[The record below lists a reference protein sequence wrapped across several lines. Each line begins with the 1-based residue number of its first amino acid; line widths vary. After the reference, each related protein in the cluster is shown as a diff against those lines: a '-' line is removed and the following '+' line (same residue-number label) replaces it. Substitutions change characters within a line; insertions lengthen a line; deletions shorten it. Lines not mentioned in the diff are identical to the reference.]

1 MRSFPGLAAFSGVL
15 LAALALAAPK
25 PDQQKD
31 IANPKKLPGDPWA
44 YGPIGCSLKDYHCL
58 VVDKLGYR
66 GWKNLWGTTSK
77 ETEDVQDL
85 TVWFNVSYQPQP

>member
-15 LAALALAAPK
+15 LAALALAAPN
-25 PDQQKD
+25 PAQQKD
-31 IANPKKLPGDPWA
+31 PGAAWG
-44 YGPIGCSLKDYHCL
+44 YGPIGCSFKDYHCL

-85 TVWFNVSYQPQP
+85 TVWFNVSASRGRESNR

>member
-1 MRSFPGLAAFSGVL
+1 MRSFPGLAAFSLVL
-15 LAALALAAPK
+15 LATFALAAPK
-25 PDQQKD
+25 SVQPNS
-31 IANPKKLPGDPWA
+31 ISNPKKPPDEAWSYAPV
-44 YGPIGCSLKDYHCL
+44 GCTFKDYHCL